1 MKQKKSIYNLFLILL
16 MMLIEMVVMLIYL
29 VKDHKMMTYS
39 CSWQCRFL
47 LIVYSKNEQMI
58 FLATKMTYLYIYTS
72 EACYFLYFCN
82 LFCKKV
88 TSEKTVEAVVKEIN
102 TKNSQHMEDMSMIFF
117 FHVLS
122 YYSSFFVLQNIVDE
136 GGRTLQG
143 MNKKDNDDRLI
154 RKYWLVFTISIFACT
169 LAEQ

>member
-1 MKQKKSIYNLFLILL
+1 
-16 MMLIEMVVMLIYL
+16 
-29 VKDHKMMTYS
+29 
-39 CSWQCRFL
+39 
-47 LIVYSKNEQMI
+47 
-58 FLATKMTYLYIYTS
+58 
-72 EACYFLYFCN
+72 
-82 LFCKKV
+82 
-88 TSEKTVEAVVKEIN
+88 VKEIN

-169 LAEQ
+169 LAE